1 MTLTKLAEL
10 TGVSVSTVSKAFSG
24 SPDIGKE
31 TRERIFQ
38 IAKEQG
44 CFDKYNKHRFEKKII
59 AVLCPELGSDLYSET
74 VNCLMK
80 YIEEAGAL
88 MTLSV
93 TGFDAEREKELSKTE
108 HLKRILL
115 GEISS
120 MGIYKYTMKFSVKGS
135 SCFVIALR
143 VPKLMQETL
152 SVLEQYVGN
161 SLDTVVQMSA
171 QTCVLV
177 RFLEDFEDSYRSSV
191 DYAEFLAQSLKE
203 ELGLDVQAG
212 VGPVVKELK
221 DAANS
226 YAGAENALRYADV
239 FELPGN
245 VHSYREVILIKMLE
259 DVPEGKLAEYL
270 AEITDDSFKEVFDDE
285 EMLATAE
292 AFLQSSL
299 NVSETSRQL
308 YMHRNTLLYRLD
320 KIEKATGLNI
330 RLFSDAVSFRVLTVL
345 YKLLKK

>member
-1 MTLTKLAEL
+1 MTEL
-10 TGVSVSTVSKAFSG
+10 K
-24 SPDIGKE
+24 
-31 TRERIFQ
+31 RIFKG
-38 IAKEQG
+38 ISEKLCIEISFYAENSRPTDVPV
-44 CFDKYNKHRFEKKII
+44 CDKQFESVTDDGTHTFFRFLYRSVGYIGYI
-59 AVLCPELGSDLYSET
+59 LGAGEAERNYALLLPS
-74 VNCLMK
+74 
-80 YIEEAGAL
+80 YIE
-88 MTLSV
+88 
-93 TGFDAEREKELSKTE
+93 GFAEREKELSKTE

>member
-1 MTLTKLAEL
+1 MTEL
-10 TGVSVSTVSKAFSG
+10 K
-24 SPDIGKE
+24 
-31 TRERIFQ
+31 RIFKG
-38 IAKEQG
+38 ISEKLGIEISFYAENSRPTDVPV
-44 CFDKYNKHRFEKKII
+44 CDKQFESVTDDGTHTFFRFLYRSVGYIGYI
-59 AVLCPELGSDLYSET
+59 LGAGEAERNYALLLPS
-74 VNCLMK
+74 
-80 YIEEAGAL
+80 YIE
-88 MTLSV
+88 
-93 TGFDAEREKELSKTE
+93 GFAEREKELSKTE

-177 RFLEDFEDSYRSSV
+177 RFLEDSEDSYRSSV